1 LLTRKQKYFIV
12 YSETI
17 KGGVK
22 IKPEEKFLILIKELC
37 EKQDTIAKTLQEPLL
52 HEFSLSE
59 LHCLD
64 AIGNL
69 EHPNVTNIA
78 LTMNMTRGAIS
89 KITKRLKARKLLS
102 TYSLENNRKEVLFT
116 LTEKGRHIFDEHRKG
131 HIAWEKQVLSFLQA
145 YPIENLSKIVKF
157 LALVNTV
164 RELANMDEVTAYD
177 RTTQQGILRH
187 LVVRTGFASRHVM
200 LVFVVNDPS
209 VKETILSWV
218 PALEETALDA
228 GYTLKSVWMNL
239 QTSRDNRIL
248 SDDYRFLFGEETIE
262 EEINGVRY
270 KISPDS
276 FFQVNPVQTEKLFRE
291 VVKAANTKPGDSV
304 LDLYCGVGAIAL
316 QLASDI
322 ASHAQGSGE
331 VIGVEIVEAAVDNAR
346 DNAKFNGIENVHFIK
361 AEASKWLHE
370 QKDKLMIDVIVVD
383 PPRKGLD
390 HTALDVIRNANCE
403 RLIYVSCNPATLV
416 RDLDLLSDRYQ
427 IVAIQPVDMF
437 PRTMHVESCVLL
449 SKIDAGKHIKVEI
462 EMDELDLTASES
474 KATYPQIK
482 EYVLNKF
489 GLKVSSLYIAQVKR
503 ECGIEVGENYNK
515 PKKDNARVPQCPPE
529 KREAIMDA
537 LRYFKML

>member
-1 LLTRKQKYFIV
+1 MVTMDTMFRILIRDVNERGQ
-12 YSETI
+12 
-17 KGGVK
+17 GVGTVLNDGHNDSVNASDLDRGK
-22 IKPEEKFLILIKELC
+22 VCFVNGALPGEVVTARLIEDKRNYRVLDLVDVEVPSPDRVLPDCPYYPECGSCQLRHLHYDAELRLKENRVRHFLSRLEGAYPAKFLPIIGVGDTRYYRGKSIFPFSQEDGIVMIGQYRRGTNDLIDIRCCLV
-37 EKQDTIAKTLQEPLL
+37 Q
-52 HEFSLSE
+52 SE
-59 LHCLD
+59 
-64 AIGNL
+64 
-69 EHPNVTNIA
+69 V
-78 LTMNMTRGAIS
+78 S
-89 KITKRLKARKLLS
+89 
-102 TYSLENNRKEVLFT
+102 
-116 LTEKGRHIFDEHRKG
+116 
-131 HIAWEKQVLSFLQA
+131 
-145 YPIENLSKIVKF
+145 

-218 PALEETALDA
+218 PALEETALGA
-228 GYTLKSVWMNL
+228 GYTLKSVWKNL

-276 FFQVNPVQTEKLFRE
+276 FFQVNPVQTEKLFRK
-291 VVKAANTKPGDSV
+291 VVKAANTKPGDRV

-346 DNAKFNGIENVHFIK
+346 DNAKLNGIENVHFIK

-403 RLIYVSCNPATLV
+403 RLIYVSCNPATLA
-416 RDLDLLSDRYQ
+416 RDLALLSDRYQ
-427 IVAIQPVDMF
+427 IETIQPVDMF
-437 PRTMHVESCVLL
+437 PRTMHVETAVIL
-449 SKIDAGKHIKVEI
+449 SKKNANARNCVEI
-462 EMDELDLTASES
+462 D
-474 KATYPQIK
+474 
-482 EYVLNKF
+482 
-489 GLKVSSLYIAQVKR
+489 
-503 ECGIEVGENYNK
+503 VGAEDYCKHGN
-515 PKKDNARVPQCPPE
+515 
-529 KREAIMDA
+529 
-537 LRYFKML
+537 L